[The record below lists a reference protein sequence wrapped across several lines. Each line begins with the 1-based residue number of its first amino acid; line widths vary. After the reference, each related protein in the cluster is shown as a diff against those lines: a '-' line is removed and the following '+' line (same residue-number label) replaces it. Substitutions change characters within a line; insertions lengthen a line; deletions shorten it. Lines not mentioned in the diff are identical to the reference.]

1 MDSVQNDFHG
11 KDINL
16 ITVGMSSAVDIS
28 LDTYRSEGRPVRRKL
43 VSRCSTPAG
52 SRVPHYKK
60 KQTKISAMLLDNNIR
75 GTVLWL
81 FLAVQITPPTI
92 RC

>member
-16 ITVGMSSAVDIS
+16 ITVGMSFAVDIS

-60 KQTKISAMLLDNNIR
+60 NKRKYRPCYLITIS
-75 GTVLWL
+75 GGQFYGCFWQ
-81 FLAVQITPPTI
+81 FK
-92 RC
+92 